1 MSLKEELS
9 LYWTRLQEGL
19 FPRLEA
25 MVGSLTPLYKKLATV
40 LEWVRLETFL
50 TDSYP
55 PPAPRPRTAYA
66 TLPESSKA
74 EGAAQEHRCVRLQ

>member
-1 MSLKEELS
+1 MSLQEELS

-25 MVGSLTPLYKKLATV
+25 MVGSLTPLYKKLVTV
-40 LEWVRLETFL
+40 LELAPLETFL
-50 TDSYP
+50 PDSYP
-55 PPAPRPRTAYA
+55 FQRTAYA

-74 EGAAQEHRCVRLQ
+74 GGAAQEHRCVRLQ

>member
-25 MVGSLTPLYKKLATV
+25 MV
-40 LEWVRLETFL
+40 
-50 TDSYP
+50 DSV
-55 PPAPRPRTAYA
+55 TAA
-66 TLPESSKA
+66 AQKA
-74 EGAAQEHRCVRLQ
+74 GNGFGVGAAGDLPA